1 MKCDRTDCGA
11 DATCAVGVALYPHAS
26 LMAYY
31 RTTRPLTRMVLG
43 LVTCDAHFAE
53 LTVAEL
59 LPPAT
64 LDPLVN
70 TVEHH
75 TLTKVNRAATALV
88 KVGLADPDYLTL
100 KRQRAQRD
108 AAKA

>member
-1 MKCDRTDCGA
+1 
-11 DATCAVGVALYPHAS
+11 
-26 LMAYY
+26 
-31 RTTRPLTRMVLG
+31 
-43 LVTCDAHFAE
+43 
-53 LTVAEL
+53 
-59 LPPAT
+59 
-64 LDPLVN
+64 VN